1 MATRKSSNFVWKHSG
16 LHNENELN
24 SDLSKS
30 AQEAYD
36 AVNAASHHSYR
47 VSWRDLYVVFRNSR
61 RLVIEANGLLPT
73 TDEEL
78 IAMVNVM
85 RDNHDWIRRLL
96 FLVAIENLF
105 NAGSKYAMEV
115 LWAYGEEFEIVR
127 MINEHL
133 AETDEVAEIAA
144 QVQARLEAVCA

>member
-1 MATRKSSNFVWKHSG
+1 
-16 LHNENELN
+16 LHNENDLN

-36 AVNAASHHSYR
+36 AVNASPHCSYG

-96 FLVAIENLF
+96 LLVAIENLF
-105 NAGSKYAMEV
+105 KAASKYAMEV
-115 LWAYGEEFEIVR
+115 LWAYGEEFELVR
-127 MINEHL
+127 MINEYL
-133 AETDEVAEIAA
+133 AETDEVAEIAE
-144 QVQARLEAVCA
+144 QVKARLEAVCA